1 MNYLKYLLFFFIL
14 FLFPFYSNAA
24 TLGFS
29 PSSGTYKAGE
39 TFSVSVVV
47 NTENKSINAVSANII
62 FPTSLL
68 RVVSV
73 SKSDSVIN
81 YWVQEPSFSNTN
93 GTINLEGVIVNPGFT
108 GSSGKVLRIT
118 FEAKSSGVSDVKYE
132 ISSVLAN
139 DGLGTNVLSVAN
151 KASFTIGAT
160 SAISTTPGADSTPAP
175 IFVSSSTHPDPN
187 EWYAKKD
194 LKLEWSIP
202 PIVDAISYELDQTVS
217 TNPGTNADKKV
228 SFFER
233 KDLQDGTWFFH
244 LRARNSGGWGSVSHF
259 RVQVDTDSPEYLN
272 ILSEGEKEGRAV
284 FSISAK
290 DETSGI
296 KSYEIRI
303 DAGEPTYLPG
313 SDIATFTAPILV
325 TGKHTIFVKAYDF
338 AGNHTANSIDFEST
352 GLVPPKLVE
361 YPVELKYKENLRIA
375 GISSPNHDVILTLVR
390 QSQKRGITEEI
401 YYFSNSA
408 KIELPVEKKL
418 VRAGIDGIFRYTWE
432 KKLLAGTYRIYAV
445 AVDKEGNE
453 SAPSEQISF
462 EVLESK
468 FVRVLTYLTS
478 LLSVVVPFIGI
489 ILFTIIMLLYARK
502 KYKNLQYSISTEL
515 DKTEK
520 EVGEALRRHDETT
533 QMLENVRH
541 NGGKSKE
548 ETLVLREHEQDIELV
563 EKTIK
568 QKILNL
574 RKRLMGK

>member
-1 MNYLKYLLFFFIL
+1 MSYLKYLLFFFIL
-14 FLFPFYSNAA
+14 FLLPFYSKAA
-24 TLGFS
+24 TLGIS
-29 PSSGTYKAGE
+29 PSTGTYKAGE
-39 TFSVSVVV
+39 TFSVSVIV
-47 NTENKSINAVSANII
+47 NTESKSINAISANLT
-62 FPTSLL
+62 FSTSLL

-73 SKSDSVIN
+73 SKSDSIIN

-108 GSSGKVLRIT
+108 GGSGKVLRVT
-118 FEAKSSGVSDVKYE
+118 FEAKSSGIAELKYAL
-132 ISSVLAN
+132 SSVLAN
-139 DGLGTNVLSVAN
+139 DGLGTNILTTAN

-160 SAISTTPGADSTPAP
+160 SAISTTPGAEATPAP
-175 IFVSSSTHPDPN
+175 IFVSSSTHTDPN

-194 LKLEWSIP
+194 LSLEWKIPSI
-202 PIVDAISYELDQTVS
+202 VNAISYELDQTVS

-228 SFFER
+228 SLFER
-233 KDLQDGTWFFH
+233 KDLADGTWFFH
-244 LRARNSGGWGSVSHF
+244 LRAKNDSGWGSVSHF
-259 RVQVDTDSPEYLN
+259 RIQIDTSSPEYLN
-272 ILSEGEKEGRAV
+272 ILSEGEKEGKAV

-290 DETSGI
+290 DTTSGI
-296 KSYEIRI
+296 ESYEIRI
-303 DAGEPTYLPG
+303 DGGEPSYLPG
-313 SDIATFTAPILV
+313 ADIATFTAPILV

-361 YPVELKYKENLRIA
+361 YPVELKYKENLKIA

-390 QSQKRGITEEI
+390 QSQKRGISEEI
-401 YYFSNSA
+401 YYFSNNA
-408 KIELPVEKKL
+408 KVELPVEKKL
-418 VRAGIDGIFRYTWE
+418 VRAGVDGIFRYTWE

-468 FVRVLTYLTS
+468 FIRILTYLTS

-489 ILFTIIMLLYARK
+489 VLFTIIMLLYARK
-502 KYKNLQYSISTEL
+502 KYRNLQYDISKEL

-520 EVGEALRRHDETT
+520 EVGDALRRHDETT

-541 NGGKSKE
+541 INGRSKE
-548 ETLVLREHEQDIELV
+548 ETLVLREHEQDIESV

-574 RKRLMGK
+574 RKKLMGK